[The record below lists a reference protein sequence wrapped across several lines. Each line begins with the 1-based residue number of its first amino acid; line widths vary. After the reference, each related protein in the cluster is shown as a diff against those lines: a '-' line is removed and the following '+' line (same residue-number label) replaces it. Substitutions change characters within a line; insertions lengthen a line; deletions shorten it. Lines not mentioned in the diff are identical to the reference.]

1 MELILCME
9 RKMLVHSSSNQFEKF
24 IGNWAV
30 SLVVTS
36 PLLFTLD
43 LVTVSIK
50 NLTKNKISF
59 KQRPYFVIL
68 SLFFFLQSL

>member
-1 MELILCME
+1 MMFG
-9 RKMLVHSSSNQFEKF
+9 KKNSSSNQFEKF

-43 LVTVSIK
+43 LV
-50 NLTKNKISF
+50 NSF
-59 KQRPYFVIL
+59 YKE
-68 SLFFFLQSL
+68 SD